1 MPVSRIDFPIEKL
14 TRPPMNEEEIQRKLA
29 QERARLASMMGLDSG
44 PVRHF
49 KRPVERSFG
58 ADERKKVTILFGGLT
73 WKHERVIQAV
83 FQGCGYNCEVM
94 PVPNVS
100 AFQLGKEYGNNG
112 QCNPTY
118 FTVGNLVQH
127 LQFLESSQGLT
138 KQEVCDK
145 YIFFTAGSCGPCRFG
160 MYEAEYRLALQNAGF
175 GDFRVLLFQQND
187 GVKAASGEAGL
198 KFTVDFGLGMF
209 NALNLGDIMNEM
221 IYRIRPYEV
230 EKGKT
235 DEVWEKSY
243 DTLCTMLR
251 ERKPFED
258 HEDLPE
264 WMSKR
269 IAKHKGE
276 KWELWVN
283 SLGKVREQ
291 LYGHPYKEAL
301 AACREQL
308 ATIEV
313 DRLKVKPVVK
323 IIGEF
328 WAQITEG
335 DGNFHMFEFL
345 EREGAQVLVEPIGT
359 WVMYMMYQVK
369 ARAKAR
375 RELDAPYKHPKWYE
389 FKKQLANELK
399 YRQKQ
404 WMMGIGERIYARQYQ
419 RVVEGLGNIAHELVD
434 QQELA
439 ELANPFYNEFAR
451 GGEGHLEVA
460 KNVYYTKNHLCHM
473 VLALKPFGCMPSS
486 QSDGVQSG
494 VANHFKEMIFL
505 PIETSGEGE
514 INAHSRVQM
523 ALGEAKVKARMEFEQ
538 ALKATGKSLDDI
550 KDYVAE
556 HPELRNV
563 FYPVP
568 HVHGYAGVAANF
580 VLHVSDLMNGKKK
593 LARVPVQAPQKI
605 EMAPAFGD

>member
-1 MPVSRIDFPIEKL
+1 MPVTRIDFPIDEL
-14 TRPPMNEEEIQRKLA
+14 TRPQSEEEIQRKLA
-29 QERARLASMMGLDSG
+29 HERARLASMMGLDSG

-49 KRPVERSFG
+49 QRPVERPFT
-58 ADERKKVTILFGGLT
+58 AEERGKVTILFGGLT

-83 FQGCGYNCEVM
+83 FEGCGYRCEIM

-127 LQFLESSQGLT
+127 LQT
-138 KQEVCDK
+138 INN

-175 GDFRVLLFQQND
+175 DGFRVLLFQQND

-198 KFTVDFGLGMF
+198 KFTVDFGMGMF
-209 NALNLGDIMNEM
+209 NALNVGDIMNEM

-235 DEVWEKSY
+235 DEVFLSSMDK
-243 DTLCTMLR
+243 LCTMLR

-264 WMSKR
+264 WM
-269 IAKHKGE
+269 AKKVRANKGK

-283 SLGKVREQ
+283 SLLKVREN
-291 LYGHPYKEAL
+291 LYGQPYKEAL
-301 AACREQL
+301 AAVRQEM

-369 ARAKAR
+369 ARAAAR
-375 RELDAPYKHPKWYE
+375 RSLDAPYKNVKWYE
-389 FKKQLANELK
+389 LQKLAKNQLKFK
-399 YRQKQ
+399 QKQ
-404 WMMGIGERIYARQYQ
+404 WMIGVGERIYARQYQ
-419 RVVEGLGNIAHELVD
+419 RAVHGLGDVAHELVD
-434 QQELA
+434 QKTMA
-439 ELANPFYNEFAR
+439 ALANPFYNEFAR
-451 GGEGHLEVA
+451 GGEGHLEVG
-460 KNVYYTKNHLCHM
+460 KNVYYTKNQLCHM

-486 QSDGVQSG
+486 QSDGVQSA

-538 ALKATGKSLDDI
+538 ALKETGKRLEDI

-568 HVHGYAGVAANF
+568 HRHGYAGVASSF
-580 VLHVSDLMNGKKK
+580 VFHVSDLMNGKTRLKQLPATPARRR
-593 LARVPVQAPQKI
+593 LAA
-605 EMAPAFGD
+605 AAA